1 MSLPDPLTAPEIDL
15 RNFPYMP
22 LEVVRLRDSDL
33 AGVASAEGF
42 RAAVI
47 LWCVAWHQFPAA
59 SLPDDDRML
68 ARHAGFGRDV
78 DGWLAVKDEALHRF
92 VKCSDGRLY
101 HPTIAEK
108 ATEAWEAKKKQRA
121 RTEAARKAR
130 MQQSA
135 VSDTTE
141 SETFSVTET
150 VTESKGREGK
160 GIEIAATASLRS
172 AAAAAPPPLDKD
184 EFKLRCERA
193 AGRSYEQGW
202 GKILELRGTHSDER
216 IVTIIE
222 SQSDAAVTRA
232 VRSWAWFAAAIDDE
246 HRETPGPPKPPPE
259 PVEWVPVGERF
270 TKANAALLARGLRPK
285 SPNTA
290 ASQDGLGW
298 YFPKWAADAATE
310 DAA

>member
-1 MSLPDPLTAPEIDL
+1 MKRPWVKFFPADWRADPKLRSCCMAARGLWMEMLCLMHEAEPCGYLTLNGKPVTDRQLASLAGASVKDVCAWLSELEESGVFSRDEDGKIFSRRILRDVEKEATDKANGKRGGNPSLKRGVNPSDKSHKPEARSHMPDTATAP
-15 RNFPYMP
+15 
-22 LEVVRLRDSDL
+22 
-33 AGVASAEGF
+33 
-42 RAAVI
+42 
-47 LWCVAWHQFPAA
+47 
-59 SLPDDDRML
+59 
-68 ARHAGFGRDV
+68 
-78 DGWLAVKDEALHRF
+78 
-92 VKCSDGRLY
+92 
-101 HPTIAEK
+101 
-108 ATEAWEAKKKQRA
+108 
-121 RTEAARKAR
+121 
-130 MQQSA
+130 
-135 VSDTTE
+135 
-141 SETFSVTET
+141 
-150 VTESKGREGK
+150 KG
-160 GIEIAATASLRS
+160 
-172 AAAAAPPPLDKD
+172 AAAAPPPLDKD